1 MRGMDGV
8 LTPVRRRRRRIAAG
22 ALLISAPINA
32 IGVAALIAM
41 YIGFAIGERSTAM
54 TLGRTNDILG
64 LVGAALMAPA
74 VIEIHSLT
82 GPDRRLVRGVLAVVG
97 LGALAA
103 IVWLQFLLV
112 TERMP
117 FEEQI
122 GLVSI
127 AYLAIAVWFVGGGWL
142 ASQVGIMPRATRLG
156 VVAATYVGQPW
167 WAYRWGRRLLELA
180 GREAARRGP
189 EGSAGFADQPITG
202 R

>member
-1 MRGMDGV
+1 MRAIDAV
-8 LTPVRRRRRRIAAG
+8 VNPTSRRRRRAAGG
-22 ALLISAPINA
+22 ALLISAPVNA
-32 IGVAALIAM
+32 VGVTALIAM
-41 YIGFAIGERSTAM
+41 YIGFAIDERSTAM

-74 VIEIHSLT
+74 VIELHALT
-82 GPDRRLVRGVLAVVG
+82 GPDRRAVRRFIAVVG
-97 LGALAA
+97 LGAIAA

-127 AYLAIAVWFVGGGWL
+127 AYVAVAVWFVGGGWL
-142 ASQVGIMPRATRLG
+142 ASRAGIMPGGARLG
-156 VVAATYVGQPW
+156 AIAATYVGQPW

-180 GREAARRGP
+180 GDGAAERQAERSPGTAEHP
-189 EGSAGFADQPITG
+189 VVG